1 MGAWST
7 LEGEITYPVNKH
19 ISVRKAVQ
27 EYMKQCQGEW
37 YFKADRYR
45 EVKDIAYVSFY
56 MTYEFENMDA
66 ANFFNKLVEHL
77 ESIGCRSRLNA
88 DIPFWS

>member
-7 LEGEITYPVNKH
+7 LEGEIASPVNKH

-27 EYMKQCQGEW
+27 EYMKQYQGDW
-37 YFKADRYR
+37 NIKADRYR

-56 MTYEFENMDA
+56 MTYESEGMDA
-66 ANFFNKLVEHL
+66 ANVFNKLVEHL
-77 ESIGCRSRLNA
+77 KSIGCRASLNA
-88 DIPFWS
+88 EIPFWS

>member
-1 MGAWST
+1 
-7 LEGEITYPVNKH
+7 
-19 ISVRKAVQ
+19 
-27 EYMKQCQGEW
+27 
-37 YFKADRYR
+37 
-45 EVKDIAYVSFY
+45 

-77 ESIGCRSRLNA
+77 KSIGCRSRLNA